1 MRSIATA
8 LKHQRLRK
16 TYPSGVHI
24 TPVGVTG
31 SAACVTLTNLKNGNS
46 FEVINYT
53 GYLANLPAALHRDAL
68 IAGFKA
74 AGVKVE
80 EGLLSTVY
88 RIFPAQPPADIYSE
102 SAETAIQAQRAY
114 LRELSR
120 RLKEKDSVNTRKT
133 YRGWGRCQTT
143 RRSPA
148 QKPLFTT

>member
-24 TPVGVTG
+24 TPVGVKG

-53 GYLANLPAALHRDAL
+53 GYLANLPAALHREAL
-68 IAGFKA
+68 VAGFKA

-80 EGLLSTVY
+80 EGFLSTD
-88 RIFPAQPPADIYSE
+88 RFFPAQPPADIYSE
-102 SAETAIQAQRAY
+102 SAETAIQAQRVY
-114 LRELSR
+114 LRELWL
-120 RLKEKDSVNTRKT
+120 RLERKDSVNTRKT
-133 YRGWGRCQTT
+133 YRGWGRCQIT
-143 RRSPA
+143 RHSPA
-148 QKPLFTT
+148 RKPLLRI